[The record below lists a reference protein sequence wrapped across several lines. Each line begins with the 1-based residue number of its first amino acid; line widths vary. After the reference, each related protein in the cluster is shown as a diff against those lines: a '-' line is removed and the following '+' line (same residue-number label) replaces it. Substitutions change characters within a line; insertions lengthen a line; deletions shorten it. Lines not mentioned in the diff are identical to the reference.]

1 MQPYYIQL
9 KALLSDIDGSCSVL
23 DLARLASSA
32 ASSFL
37 ASILLYY
44 MIISHV
50 DVHIRTIHILFITNK
65 NTIYIYIFRSFKDG

>member
-1 MQPYYIQL
+1 MQPYYVQHQPCF
-9 KALLSDIDGSCSVL
+9 KALPSDIDGSCSVL

-65 NTIYIYIFRSFKDG
+65 NTIIYIYIYI